1 MEMRSGDNW
10 LFEQT
15 LAQAEESRPS
25 SVQAD
30 QAQLSSRATA
40 QDWPP
45 GELVRQ
51 CCQAIGCPGKHAT
64 LLDN

>member
-1 MEMRSGDNW
+1 MEMRSVDNW

-15 LAQAEESRPS
+15 LAGAEESRPS
-25 SVQAD
+25 SVRAD
-30 QAQLSSRATA
+30 RRSCHPEPPP

-51 CCQAIGCPGKHAT
+51 CCQAIGRPSEHAT